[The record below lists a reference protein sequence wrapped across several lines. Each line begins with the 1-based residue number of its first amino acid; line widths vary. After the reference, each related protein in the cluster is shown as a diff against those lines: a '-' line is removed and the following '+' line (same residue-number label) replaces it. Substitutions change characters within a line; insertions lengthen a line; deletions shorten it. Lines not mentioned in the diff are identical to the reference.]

1 MQEQGG
7 DDREQAQR
15 RLRGF
20 GVHLLGYFVV
30 MAGLVAVNL
39 AAAPENPWFVWPM
52 VGWGGILAFHAAYAM
67 GLFGSGQS

>member
-1 MQEQGG
+1 MTGEGG
-7 DDREQAQR
+7 EEGRARR

-20 GVHLLGYFVV
+20 GLHRAGYFVA

-39 AAAPENPWFVWPM
+39 AVGPETPWFVWPM

-67 GLFGSGQS
+67 GLFGTGAS